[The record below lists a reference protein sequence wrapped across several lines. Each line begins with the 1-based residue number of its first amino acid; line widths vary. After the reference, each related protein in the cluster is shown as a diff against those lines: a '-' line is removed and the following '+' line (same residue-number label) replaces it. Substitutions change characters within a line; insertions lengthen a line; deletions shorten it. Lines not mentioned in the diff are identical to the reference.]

1 MYSYNTKQNVYI
13 VFTAYGVF
21 YGKNLESSMDHL
33 IKALAQLPPI
43 LKGFRK
49 ESGLSQADMAEKLGI
64 TQQSYAYFESNPVKA
79 PLERVFL
86 VLRLLGVDLVLSQ
99 STPVVRKA
107 PAATFAKVSGQR
119 RKEVAVSVEKTKPTV
134 TNKLV
139 RGVTPRKKE
148 AW

>member
-1 MYSYNTKQNVYI
+1 
-13 VFTAYGVF
+13 
-21 YGKNLESSMDHL
+21 MDYP
-33 IKALAQLPPI
+33 IKTLSQLPPI
-43 LKGFRK
+43 LKAFRK
-49 ESGLSQADMAEKLGI
+49 ESGLSQADMAEKLGV

-99 STPVVRKA
+99 SAPLVRKE
-107 PAATFAKVSGQR
+107 PAAAIAKITGQR
-119 RKEVAVSVEKTKPTV
+119 PKTVVAPVKKTKPTS

-139 RGVTPRKKE
+139 RVVTSRKKE